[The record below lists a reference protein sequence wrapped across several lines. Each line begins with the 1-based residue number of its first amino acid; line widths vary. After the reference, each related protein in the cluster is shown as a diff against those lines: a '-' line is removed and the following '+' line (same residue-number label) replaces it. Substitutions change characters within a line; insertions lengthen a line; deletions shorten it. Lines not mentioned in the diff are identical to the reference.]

1 MLKLNLCLQIVNIP
15 LYWIFLY
22 TLFHYQPW
30 CFNGLGC
37 RDGERGSFFVDFL
50 PRNFIEPYVPWP
62 LVWDAILQPLKF
74 GSCHHRK
81 DSSHRVTQPHSYKM
95 NYKLPHLLTYTEKY
109 ICQEDRW
116 WRYASSGQN
125 VPFSVRKLTR
135 SQIITRRWLND
146 HAIRTRKVH
155 SMFNGIKPY
164 PEIAVFTLYIIS
176 VTEIVSLCQDLL
188 SSGKILIWLELCL
201 HPFFWMTQSIP
212 SFGLV
217 LLCS

>member
-1 MLKLNLCLQIVNIP
+1 MFLGLWFEMLFCSLWSLVLVITERIVRTESHNLTHIKWTI
-15 LYWIFLY
+15 
-22 TLFHYQPW
+22 T
-30 CFNGLGC
+30 
-37 RDGERGSFFVDFL
+37 
-50 PRNFIEPYVPWP
+50 
-62 LVWDAILQPLKF
+62 
-74 GSCHHRK
+74 
-81 DSSHRVTQPHSYKM
+81 
-95 NYKLPHLLTYTEKY
+95 KLPHLLTYTEKY